1 MLNRAVEI
9 ARKALSGMVD
19 EQGQPYIEHTL
30 RVISQM
36 DTEEEKIAAAL
47 HDVVED
53 SEISLRDLQEEG
65 FPREILET
73 VGMLTKR
80 SDMTY
85 FDYIDDISCGSLAA
99 KIKIA
104 EIEDNQDE
112 KRVAKMSF
120 RTYNKEDRASRALK
134 ILRGQNNHTNYK

>member
-9 ARKALSGMVD
+9 ASQALAGMTD

-30 RVISQM
+30 RIINRM
-36 DTEEEKIAAAL
+36 DTEEEKLVAAL

-53 SEISLRDLQEEG
+53 SEVSLSDLLDEG
-65 FPREILET
+65 FPRRVLAI

-85 FDYIDDISCGSLAA
+85 FEYIEDICSVPLAA

-104 EIEDNQDE
+104 EIEDNYDE

-120 RTYNKEDRASRALK
+120 RTYNKEERAERALK
-134 ILRGQNNHTNYK
+134 ILRGQIT